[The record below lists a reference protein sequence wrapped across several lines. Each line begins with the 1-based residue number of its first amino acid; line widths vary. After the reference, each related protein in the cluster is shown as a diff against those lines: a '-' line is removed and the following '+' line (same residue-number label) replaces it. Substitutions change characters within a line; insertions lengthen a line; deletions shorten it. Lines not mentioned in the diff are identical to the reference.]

1 MNIMQICFFQKRYNI
16 RKEYIIITLQNH
28 VFIASTD
35 NCVNYAHTKN
45 SIYFGWIKGNWIKFS
60 HKKMFTVFFLFF
72 ALYCGDYVEVM
83 CWQACP

>member
-45 SIYFGWIKGNWIKFS
+45 SIYFGWIKGN
-60 HKKMFTVFFLFF
+60 
-72 ALYCGDYVEVM
+72 
-83 CWQACP
+83 